1 MGLSNLDP
9 PYDQGLLH
17 TMQVL
22 NHKKGMYIEKNNTN
36 KKEWKNLFSA
46 GRH

>member
-22 NHKKGMYIEKNNTN
+22 NHKKGMYIEKIIQIK
-36 KKEWKNLFSA
+36 KKERIFLSA